1 MMIKPLFQPL
11 QRTVVHTAS
20 VLTVCLLAA
29 CATPQA
35 PVAKAVYDLGLP
47 WAAPAGTAPALGAVP
62 TSAVVAAASSGATTS
77 GAPTLAAPS
86 AAPPAVVLADIA
98 TGAALDSTA
107 MLYRLSY
114 ADVYQLRPYTLARWS
129 MPPAQLLRQRL
140 RDALSARG
148 PVLSPS
154 EGSAAWRV
162 VVELD
167 EFSQVFDTPTTSA
180 AVVQLRATLLR
191 GDQSVAQ
198 HTINARASTPSA
210 DAAGGARAMATA
222 ADDAAR
228 QLAAWTAL
236 QMAKP

>member
-1 MMIKPLFQPL
+1 MDYLRICMEKHLS
-11 QRTVVHTAS
+11 QRWLSLVRKTAG
-20 VLTVCLLAA
+20 LLAVCTLAA

-47 WAAPAGTAPALGAVP
+47 KAAQERSPVLTL
-62 TSAVVAAASSGATTS
+62 

-86 AAPPAVVLADIA
+86 VMPPVVVLSDIA

-107 MLYRLSY
+107 MVYRLAY
-114 ADVYQLRPYTLARWS
+114 ADEQQLRPYTLARWS

-140 RDALSARG
+140 RDALAERG
-148 PVLSPS
+148 PVLSPN
-154 EGSAAWRV
+154 EGNAAWRV

-167 EFSQVFDTPTTSA
+167 EFSQVFDEPTSSA

-198 HTINARASTPSA
+198 QAFNARASAPSA

-222 ADDAAR
+222 ADNAAR
-228 QLAAWTAL
+228 QLTAWVAL
-236 QMAKP
+236 HLAKP

>member
-1 MMIKPLFQPL
+1 MMKISLFQPL
-11 QRTVVHTAS
+11 QRSLVHTAS
-20 VLTVCLLAA
+20 VLALCALAA

-35 PVAKAVYDLGLP
+35 PVAKAVYDLGF
-47 WAAPAGTAPALGAVP
+47 AGTG
-62 TSAVVAAASSGATTS
+62 SATTPASTPAAIS

-107 MLYRLSY
+107 MVYRLAY
-114 ADVYQLRPYTLARWS
+114 ADVQQLRPYTLARWS

-140 RDALSARG
+140 RDALAARG

-154 EGSAAWRV
+154 EGSAPWRV
-162 VVELD
+162 VIELD

-191 GDQSVAQ
+191 GDQSLAQ
-198 HTINARASTPSA
+198 QAISARASTASA

-228 QLAAWTAL
+228 QLATWAAG
-236 QMAKP
+236 QMTKP

>member
-1 MMIKPLFQPL
+1 MMKICLI
-11 QRTVVHTAS
+11 QRPRRAVARMGS
-20 VLTVCLLAA
+20 VLALCTLAA

-35 PVAKAVYDLGLP
+35 PVAKALYDLGLP
-47 WAAPAGTAPALGAVP
+47 WSVSVDTAPAPAL
-62 TSAVVAAASSGATTS
+62 TS

-107 MLYRLSY
+107 MLYRLAY
-114 ADVYQLRPYTLARWS
+114 ADVQQLRPYTLARWS

-140 RDALSARG
+140 RDALAARG

-154 EGSAAWRV
+154 EGSAPWRV

-191 GDQSVAQ
+191 GDLSVAQ
-198 HTINARASTPSA
+198 QAIGARAIAPSA

-222 ADDAAR
+222 ADNAAR
-228 QLAAWTAL
+228 QLAAWTAN
-236 QMAKP
+236 QMVKP

>member
-1 MMIKPLFQPL
+1 MMMKKTIFQPFQHSLL
-11 QRTVVHTAS
+11 QTAS
-20 VLTVCLLAA
+20 VLALCALTA

-35 PVAKAVYDLGLP
+35 PVAKAVYDLGF
-47 WAAPAGTAPALGAVP
+47 AMTAPATTPASTASTAPASTPAAV
-62 TSAVVAAASSGATTS
+62 S
-77 GAPTLAAPS
+77 GAPTLAVPL
-86 AAPPAVVLADIA
+86 AAPPALVLADIA

-107 MLYRLSY
+107 MLYRLAY
-114 ADVYQLRPYTLARWS
+114 ADVQQLRPYTLARWS

-140 RDALSARG
+140 RDALAARG

-162 VVELD
+162 VIELD

-191 GDQSVAQ
+191 GDQSLVQQA
-198 HTINARASTPSA
+198 ISARANTASA
-210 DAAGGARAMATA
+210 DAAGGARAMAMA

-228 QLAAWTAL
+228 QLAAWAAA
-236 QMAKP
+236 QMVKP

>member
-1 MMIKPLFQPL
+1 MGKSLYQSLRSAVPSA
-11 QRTVVHTAS
+11 VS
-20 VLTVCLLAA
+20 VLALCTLAA

-35 PVAKAVYDLGLP
+35 PIAKAVYDLGLP
-47 WAAPAGTAPALGAVP
+47 WVASAP
-62 TSAVVAAASSGATTS
+62 SASAAAVG
-77 GAPTLAAPS
+77 GLPTLAAPS

-107 MLYRLSY
+107 MVYRLAY
-114 ADVYQLRPYTLARWS
+114 ADVQQLRHYTLARWS

-140 RDALSARG
+140 RDALAERG
-148 PVLSPS
+148 PVLSSS
-154 EGSAAWRV
+154 EGSSPWRV

-167 EFSQVFDTPTTSA
+167 EFSQVFDAPTASA

-198 HTINARASTPSA
+198 QVIGASAVASTA

-222 ADDAAR
+222 ADNAAR
-228 QLAAWTAL
+228 QLSAWITSQIAR
-236 QMAKP
+236 P

>member
-1 MMIKPLFQPL
+1 MMKNLLFQPL
-11 QRTVVHTAS
+11 QHTVLQTAS
-20 VLTVCLLAA
+20 VLALCLLTA

-47 WAAPAGTAPALGAVP
+47 L
-62 TSAVVAAASSGATTS
+62 AAAARNPVLTL
-77 GAPTLAAPS
+77 GAPTLAAPP
-86 AAPPAVVLADIA
+86 ATPPAVVLADIA

-107 MLYRLSY
+107 MLYRLNY
-114 ADVYQLRPYTLARWS
+114 ADVQQLRPYTLARWS

-140 RDALSARG
+140 RDALAARG

-154 EGSAAWRV
+154 EGSATWRV

-167 EFSQVFDTPTTSA
+167 EFSQVFDTPATSA

-198 HTINARASTPSA
+198 QAIGARAMAPSA

-222 ADDAAR
+222 ADNAAN